1 MNLKRTLTALIGL
14 PIIIVL
20 IVLGNKYILDVIVNI
35 VAIICMYEYF
45 HVIEKVAHPI
55 KWIGYASTII
65 ISVVSIIGTQNS
77 VQVIMYGIPVILMIL
92 FLYVIISN
100 MKTTFKDVAYTF
112 LGIIYISFFFTFLS
126 FMMELEY
133 GKLYFAY
140 TFGLAWMTDV
150 FAYWIGRY
158 FGKHT
163 FSKVSPK
170 KTIEGSLAGIISS
183 IIASLIY
190 LYTINRFSA
199 LDFSM
204 PYAYIIF
211 GVLALIFSVISQ
223 FGDFVASSIKRF
235 ADTKD
240 YGNLLPGHG
249 GMLDRVDSVIFLTP
263 FIYFIASHI

>member
-14 PIIIVL
+14 PIIIL
-20 IVLGNKYILDVIVNI
+20 IIVFGNKYILDVVVNV

-45 HVIEKVAHPI
+45 RVIEKVAHPI
-55 KWIGYASTII
+55 KWVGYASTII
-65 ISVVSIIGTQNS
+65 ISLVSLLGTQNS
-77 VQVIMYGIPVILMIL
+77 MQAIMYGIPVILMIL
-92 FLYVIISN
+92 FLYVIITN

-112 LGIIYISFFFTFLS
+112 LGIIYISFFLTFLS
-126 FMMELEY
+126 FMLELEY

-140 TFGLAWMTDV
+140 TFGIAWMTDV
-150 FAYWIGRY
+150 FAYWIGKY
-158 FGKHT
+158 FGKHH

-170 KTIEGSLAGIISS
+170 KTVEGSAAGIISS

-190 LYTINRFSA
+190 LYFINRFSA
-199 LDFSM
+199 LDFNA
-204 PYAYIIF
+204 PYMYFIF
-211 GVLALIFSVISQ
+211 GILALVFSIISQ

-249 GMLDRVDSVIFLTP
+249 GMLDRIDSVIFLTP
-263 FIYFIASHI
+263 FIYMFVNLI